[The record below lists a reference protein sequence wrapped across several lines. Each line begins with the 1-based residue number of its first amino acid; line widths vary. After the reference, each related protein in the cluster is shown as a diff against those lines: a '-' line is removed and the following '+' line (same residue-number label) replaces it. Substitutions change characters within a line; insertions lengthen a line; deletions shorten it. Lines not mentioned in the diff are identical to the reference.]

1 VLLHGR
7 KRGDGTARVLAL
19 ITIGAAPVEVAAQPR
34 LHQVETAAQAVEQL
48 VIQVVLL
55 QALVQQTKVTLVAQ
69 DLLQV
74 VELEVAVEQV
84 QLVEQAQVHLL
95 VAMALQHR

>member
-1 VLLHGR
+1 
-7 KRGDGTARVLAL
+7 
-19 ITIGAAPVEVAAQPR
+19 VAVAVVVQPH
-34 LHQVETAAQAVEQL
+34 LHQVETAALAVERL

-55 QALVQQTKVTLVAQ
+55 QALVQRIKVTLVAQ